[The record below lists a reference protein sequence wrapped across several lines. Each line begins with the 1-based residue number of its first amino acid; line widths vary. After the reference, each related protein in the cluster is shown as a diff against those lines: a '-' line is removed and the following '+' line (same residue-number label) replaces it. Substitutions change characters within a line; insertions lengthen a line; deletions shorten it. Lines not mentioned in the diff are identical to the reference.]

1 MHWSE
6 LLVEEAAGCKRRVG
20 LHVFDA
26 IEPSAVVACLRASHI
41 KFERR
46 RSLELVLGLSL
57 FLLLMAILVL
67 LIQHFVG
74 FRLRPHLVNLVV
86 VYAVIFVDEL
96 TDSGTSINFLQFDNF
111 IIIVL

>member
-26 IEPSAVVACLRASHI
+26 IEPSAVAASHI